1 MQQGPNNLLE
11 RALRRW
17 KKPSG
22 ANSGPQAV
30 ASIDLSPAS
39 GFDVLIQERIRSLE
53 DGLREVR
60 ARINGLI
67 FLIVGVVI
75 VQVVLRVFS

>member
-1 MQQGPNNLLE
+1 MQQRDSDLLE

-22 ANSGPQAV
+22 ITTRRQEV
-30 ASIDLSPAS
+30 ASIDLAPSS
-39 GFDVLIQERIRSLE
+39 GFDVLIQERIRGLE
-53 DGLREVR
+53 DGLKEVR
-60 ARINGLI
+60 GRVNGLM
-67 FLIVGVVI
+67 FLVAGVVI